1 MKEGFP
7 LHPLRRKLL
16 VPVRR
21 PEGAAGRRVFPQLH
35 IAARPALRGADS
47 EKSGFLWRE
56 REHRKRAQPVAASA
70 NLPFSRKPLSL
81 FPQLRIAARPALRG
95 ADSEKSGFL
104 WREREGTFLSP
115 ERKVPSQ
122 NPVPSLLLVRVLF
135 VFLVAQ
141 VDQAFR
147 VRFG

>member
-16 VPVRR
+16 APVRR
-21 PEGAAGRRVFPQLH
+21 PEGAAGRRV
-35 IAARPALRGADS
+35 
-47 EKSGFLWRE
+47 
-56 REHRKRAQPVAASA
+56 
-70 NLPFSRKPLSL
+70 

-141 VDQAFR
+141 IDQAFR

>member
-7 LHPLRRKLL
+7 LHPSEESSLRRSAA
-16 VPVRR
+16 RR
-21 PEGAAGRRVFPQLH
+21 GRRAGAFFRSFAPL
-35 IAARPALRGADS
+35 PA
-47 EKSGFLWRE
+47 
-56 REHRKRAQPVAASA
+56 PPSA
-70 NLPFSRKPLSL
+70 
-81 FPQLRIAARPALRG
+81 
-95 ADSEKSGFL
+95 
-104 WREREGTFLSP
+104 GTFLSP

-122 NPVPSLLLVRVLF
+122 KNASLLLVRVLF

>member
-16 VPVRR
+16 APVRR

-47 EKSGFLWRE
+47 EKSGFLWR
-56 REHRKRAQPVAASA
+56 
-70 NLPFSRKPLSL
+70 
-81 FPQLRIAARPALRG
+81 
-95 ADSEKSGFL
+95 D
-104 WREREGTFLSP
+104 REGTFLSH

-122 NPVPSLLLVRVLF
+122 NLVPSLLLVRVLF

>member
-1 MKEGFP
+1 MKEGFL

-16 VPVRR
+16 APVRR

-56 REHRKRAQPVAASA
+56 RE
-70 NLPFSRKPLSL
+70 
-81 FPQLRIAARPALRG
+81 
-95 ADSEKSGFL
+95 
-104 WREREGTFLSP
+104 GTFLSP
-115 ERKVPSQ
+115 ERKVPSPK
-122 NPVPSLLLVRVLF
+122 NASLLLVRVLF

>member
-1 MKEGFP
+1 MKEGFL

-16 VPVRR
+16 APVRR

-35 IAARPALRGADS
+35 IAARPA
-47 EKSGFLWRE
+47 F
-56 REHRKRAQPVAASA
+56 
-70 NLPFSRKPLSL
+70 
-81 FPQLRIAARPALRG
+81 RG

-122 NPVPSLLLVRVLF
+122 KNASLLLVRVLF